1 MATAVD
7 NKPGRVLVI
16 LLIAYIFNF
25 LDRQIVSILA
35 EPIKVDLGLSDS
47 QLGLMGGM
55 AFALLYTGLGI
66 PIALLADRRNRVTII
81 SISLGVWSA
90 FTAVCGLA
98 QNFWQLFL
106 ARMGVGVGEA
116 GGVAPSYA
124 LIADTFPPAQRARA
138 LAIFSFGVP
147 IGSALGVF
155 FGGIIAAHV
164 DWRAAFVIVGIA
176 GVLLVPLVKFGIKEP
191 LRGGLDRP
199 AGAAPGGGP
208 VAPAFR
214 TVARTFAAKPS
225 FWLLAFGSACS
236 SVLGYGIAF
245 WLPSF
250 LSRSYGLELVD
261 RSILYGSVALIGGV
275 AGVWLGGWLG
285 DRAGARDVRGYAR
298 VPAICFLIAAPA
310 YAIALFAP
318 NIWVGFFLF
327 LIPSALSLAWL
338 GPVNAAI
345 QQIVPP
351 EMRATTAAC
360 FLFINNLLGIGFG
373 TWFLGFMSDRM
384 QATYGEESL
393 RYSILYTLVFYL
405 VAAMLYLI
413 AARRLEKDWHRA

>member
-35 EPIKVDLGLSDS
+35 EPIKADLGLSDT
-47 QLGLMGGM
+47 QLGLMGGL
-55 AFALLYTGLGI
+55 AFALFYTGLGI
-66 PIALLADRRNRVTII
+66 PIALLADRKSRVTII

-90 FTAVCGLA
+90 FTAICGLA

-191 LRGGLDRP
+191 PRGGLDRL
-199 AGAAPGGGP
+199 AGAAPGSGP

-214 TVARTFAAKPS
+214 TVARTFASKPS

-236 SVLGYGIAF
+236 SILGYGIAF

-261 RSILYGSVALIGGV
+261 RSIVYGSVALIGGV

-327 LIPSALSLAWL
+327 LVPTALSLSWL

-345 QQIVPP
+345 QHIVPP
-351 EMRATTAAC
+351 EMRATTAAS

-384 QATYGEESL
+384 QASYGEESL

-405 VAAMLYLI
+405 IAAVLYLI